1 MDGFEGRFSAPDKAL
16 LATLMFG
23 FWVLS
28 LQWTFWRTGLMLLG
42 RIKRAFEFRRPLSC
56 CLNAVRSFVDARWQC
71 VLLGCE
77 I

>member
-16 LATLMFG
+16 LSTLMFG

-28 LQWTFWRTGLMLLG
+28 LQWTFWRTGFMLLG
-42 RIKRAFEFRRPLSC
+42 RINRVFEFRRPLFS
-56 CLNAVRSFVDARWQC
+56 CLNAVWSFVDARWQR
-71 VLLGCE
+71 VLLGCK